1 MVTPPAAPWGSMLQE
16 GESLTRAVPR
26 LTLAPA
32 LAILK
37 RRPGEQ
43 RWAALSDN
51 ARVMYTAGLLVCS
64 TDGFVSKADMDAALA
79 DPSAVNAARQLL
91 AKVGW

>member
-1 MVTPPAAPWGSMLQE
+1 MTATP
-16 GESLTRAVPR
+16 TRPVDYSR
-26 LTLAPA
+26 RRRRHA

-37 RRPGEQ
+37 RRAGEE

-51 ARVMYTAGLLVCS
+51 ARVMYTVGLLVCS
-64 TDGFVSKADMDAALA
+64 PLGFARKADMDAALA